1 MDENELS
8 LEQEVTQYGQLRTGF
23 RRSPRWDRE
32 RAVSVIAGRL
42 DVEQA
47 TLRVTGRR
55 ARRGDAV
62 RYSTVGRLHGAG
74 FVTRSDPQL
83 LNPAH
88 VLVEYPGEWS
98 EDIGE
103 AFDECFEPP
112 VTKETS

>member
-1 MDENELS
+1 MIENDFS
-8 LEQEVTQYGQLRTGF
+8 VEQELTQYGHLRTGF
-23 RRSPRWDRE
+23 RQSPRWDRE
-32 RAVSVIAGRL
+32 KAVSVIAGRL
-42 DVEQA
+42 EVEQA
-47 TLRVTGRR
+47 TLLVTGRR

-74 FVTRSDPQL
+74 FVTRSDPQP

-103 AFDECFEPP
+103 AFDRCFEPP
-112 VTKETS
+112 VAKETS